1 MHHLKLFGGIFDLD
15 NSKKLLSELN
25 SKVED
30 PSLWNDRESAQ
41 KLMRERTLL
50 EEKLNSYENLKYEFE
65 ETLEI
70 LKLSQEENDKYTKN
84 N

>member
-1 MHHLKLFGGIFDLD
+1 MHHLKLFGGIFDPD

-50 EEKLNSYENLKYEFE
+50 EEKLNSYENLNMN
-65 ETLEI
+65 
-70 LKLSQEENDKYTKN
+70 LKKL
-84 N
+84 